1 MSELPDKPWIPITE
15 AAQLLGVSRMT
26 IYRWI
31 QKGDVESIGALYFL
45 KVSRESLLQKV
56 GKE

>member
-1 MSELPDKPWIPITE
+1 MLPNKPWLPITE

-31 QKGDVESIGALYFL
+31 QKGDVESIGALYFM
-45 KVSRESLLQKV
+45 KVKLESLLEKIRP
-56 GKE
+56 K